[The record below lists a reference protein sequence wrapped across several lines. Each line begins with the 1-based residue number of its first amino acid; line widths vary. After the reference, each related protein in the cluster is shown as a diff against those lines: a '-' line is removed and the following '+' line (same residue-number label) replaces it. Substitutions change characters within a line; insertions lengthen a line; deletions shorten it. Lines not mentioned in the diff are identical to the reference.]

1 MGLTPFARRRSLKL
15 RLNYI
20 EEKII
25 AVQEE
30 LHNVEQ
36 TVSDTNPGLF
46 ANEHLG
52 VNALKHQLEHLEK
65 VAASIRKELTSI
77 RGSR

>member
-30 LHNVEQ
+30 LHSVEQ
-36 TVSDTNPGLF
+36 TVSETSPGLF
-46 ANEHLG
+46 VNEHLG
-52 VNALKHQLEHLEK
+52 VKALKHQLEHLEK
-65 VAASIRKELTSI
+65 VAASIRKELSS
-77 RGSR
+77 RGSK

>member
-1 MGLTPFARRRSLKL
+1 MGLTPSARRRSLKL

-20 EEKII
+20 EEKIV

-36 TVSDTNPGLF
+36 TVSESSPSLF
-46 ANEHLG
+46 VNEHLG
-52 VNALKHQLEHLEK
+52 VRALKHQLEHLEK
-65 VAASIRKELTSI
+65 MAASIRQELKG
-77 RGSR
+77 RRPE